1 MNPRDFLREPGYPI
15 ALLTTYSFDPYFF
28 ERLVLPDLWAGDSNS
43 VLVLVDER
51 ELRSALSSH
60 LGKLRHLGR
69 RYLLQPVKWRGAFHP
84 KIFLRLGDEG
94 GLAWVGSNNL
104 TRGGWG
110 GNSELGSAWKLDTS
124 VLDGCGWLPSFL
136 DFLDSTT
143 AGLAKDLIYK
153 AQRLPWLEDIPQ
165 ESKPYVLIGR
175 EEPIGVQVERRWA
188 GRKFTSLKVV
198 TGSTDRDAG
207 FLRWASEAFG
217 LEDIDI
223 CLTPEC
229 ASLQASILRDLGPKV
244 RMVPPPGQK
253 LMHAKFYWFDGP
265 DGCGVL
271 WGSANCSSS
280 AWLIPGQNFEAM
292 VVEDSPDPGKYSDIL
307 QVFDQEKVDPSV
319 VLIPQPQAIE
329 NGREGISPLR
339 IVTASAEVS
348 GTVQVEVEQPIQPG
362 ATVFL
367 EVGRTRVGL
376 EGAGSKWEGDLS
388 RAAEDSQA
396 TMMVRVAVEG
406 PGSRR
411 LRSDVH
417 WIDRLSE
424 LRDVVTGIDFRRTMR
439 AMAHFES
446 HAADE
451 RLAHELGRIGMA
463 LLTDSSSYPD
473 VSQFTRST
481 SGNEPGRVERH
492 RPLDPE
498 ALLVSLRDSYINSSG
513 RYRGTVSDDGID
525 GVFRALFAQMDDE
538 NAETHVMDEVGEGPS
553 PAPSARIVT
562 VVTKDPPPIGVDQK
576 ASRILQHHMERFLGK
591 YEAQEFVTACTATQL
606 AQATAYPIATAVMG
620 ERRGWCTGEQRRGW
634 VARTAR
640 VLLTDDHSDQR
651 EALLDA
657 VGRRYADGGH
667 TEAFAREVGDGR
679 LWLALLVALD
689 MLSGGSTEER
699 LQQLTLFRDFVSRR
713 ELLESARES
722 RLIELFHSY
731 STPDAIEA
739 AGSRAMRLGHSLRK
753 LECSLKRS
761 YEQIMVAQA
770 SMEYDVGDLVWSPKA
785 GWGIAKKD
793 PQQGKVE
800 VYVAKGND
808 ARKFKTRRDSKPY
821 GWLVNVSK
829 LATTAAAPPELVIQV
844 DCFLRVLGGE
854 RQCRHRDGDTF

>member
-1 MNPRDFLREPGYPI
+1 M
-15 ALLTTYSFDPYFF
+15 A
-28 ERLVLPDLWAGDSNS
+28 
-43 VLVLVDER
+43 
-51 ELRSALSSH
+51 
-60 LGKLRHLGR
+60 
-69 RYLLQPVKWRGAFHP
+69 GAFHP

-136 DFLDSTT
+136 YFLDSTT

-165 ESKPYVLIGR
+165 ESNPHVLIGR

-188 GRKFTSLKVV
+188 GRTFTSLKVL

-217 LEDIDI
+217 LVDIDI

-229 ASLQASILRDLGPKV
+229 ASLQVSILRDLGPKV

-280 AWLIPGQNFEAM
+280 AWLIPGQNLEAM

-319 VLIPQPQAIE
+319 VLTSQPQTIP

-339 IVTASAEVS
+339 IVTASAEAS
-348 GTVQVEVEQPIQPG
+348 GTVQVEVEPPIQPG

-367 EVGRTRVGL
+367 EIGRTRVGL

-388 RAAEDSQA
+388 GATEDSQA
-396 TMMVRVAVEG
+396 TMVRVAVEG

-424 LRDVVTGIDFRRTMR
+424 LRDVVTGIDFRRTMG
-439 AMAHFES
+439 AMVRFES
-446 HAADE
+446 HAADQ

-463 LLTDSSSYPD
+463 LLTDSSSYSD
-473 VSQFTRST
+473 VSRFTRSP
-481 SGNEPGRVERH
+481 SERKPGRVERH

-498 ALLVSLRDSYINSSG
+498 ALLVSLRDSYVSSSV
-513 RYRGTVSDDGID
+513 RHRGTVSDDGID

-538 NAETHVMDEVGEGPS
+538 NAETHVMDEGGERPS
-553 PAPSARIVT
+553 PAPSDRIVT
-562 VVTKDPPPIGVDQK
+562 VVTKAPPIGVDQK
-576 ASRILQHHMERFLGK
+576 ASRILQNHMERFLGK
-591 YEAQEFVTACTATQL
+591 YEAQEFATACTATQL
-606 AQATAYPIATAVMG
+606 AQAAAYPIATAVMG

-640 VLLTDDHSDQR
+640 VLLTDGHFDQR

-667 TEAFAREVGDGR
+667 TEAFAQEVGDGR

-699 LQQLTLFRDFVSRR
+699 LQQLTLFRDFFSRR

-739 AGSRAMRLGHSLRK
+739 AGSLAMRLDRSLRK
-753 LECSLKRS
+753 LERSLKRS

-770 SMEYDVGDLVWSPKA
+770 SMEYDAGDLVWSPKA
-785 GWGIAKKD
+785 GWGIAKKR

-808 ARKFKTRRDSKPY
+808 ARKFMTRRDSKPY

-829 LATTAAAPPELVIQV
+829 LATTAAAPPELVAQV
-844 DCFLRVLGGE
+844 DCFLRVLETEG
-854 RQCRHRDGDTF
+854 QCRHRSNSQDGGSGWGGVGSASVWACRRGAVAG

>member
-28 ERLVLPDLWAGDSNS
+28 ERLVLPDLWAGGSNS
-43 VLVLVDER
+43 VLVLVDQR

-69 RYLLQPVKWRGAFHP
+69 RYLLQPVRWPGAFHP
-84 KIFLRLGDEG
+84 KTFLRLGDEG

-136 DFLDSTT
+136 YFLDSTT

-165 ESKPYVLIGR
+165 ESNPHVLIGR

-188 GRKFTSLKVV
+188 GRTFTSLKVL

-217 LEDIDI
+217 LVDIDI

-229 ASLQASILRDLGPKV
+229 ASLQVSILRDLGPKV

-280 AWLIPGQNFEAM
+280 AWLIPGQNLEAM

-319 VLIPQPQAIE
+319 VLTSQPQTIP

-339 IVTASAEVS
+339 IVTASAEAS
-348 GTVQVEVEQPIQPG
+348 GTVQVEVEPPIQPG

-367 EVGRTRVGL
+367 EIGRTRVGL

-388 RAAEDSQA
+388 GATEDSQA
-396 TMMVRVAVEG
+396 TMVRVAVEG

-424 LRDVVTGIDFRRTMR
+424 LRDVVTGIDFRRTMG
-439 AMAHFES
+439 AMVRFES
-446 HAADE
+446 HAADQ

-463 LLTDSSSYPD
+463 LLTDSSSYSD
-473 VSQFTRST
+473 VSRFTRSP
-481 SGNEPGRVERH
+481 SERKPGRVERH

-498 ALLVSLRDSYINSSG
+498 ALLVSLRDSYVSSSV
-513 RYRGTVSDDGID
+513 RHRGTVSDDGID
-525 GVFRALFAQMDDE
+525 GVLGVGCWRGRVGGDDYFGRRV
-538 NAETHVMDEVGEGPS
+538 ASFPDVTHRPH
-553 PAPSARIVT
+553 
-562 VVTKDPPPIGVDQK
+562 KD
-576 ASRILQHHMERFLGK
+576 
-591 YEAQEFVTACTATQL
+591 
-606 AQATAYPIATAVMG
+606 ATASPVRVAATGIFAG
-620 ERRGWCTGEQRRGW
+620 GSGPALRKGRG
-634 VARTAR
+634 
-640 VLLTDDHSDQR
+640 
-651 EALLDA
+651 
-657 VGRRYADGGH
+657 
-667 TEAFAREVGDGR
+667 
-679 LWLALLVALD
+679 
-689 MLSGGSTEER
+689 SGGRGTAPAF
-699 LQQLTLFRDFVSRR
+699 LAKAADQDPAVDLTR
-713 ELLESARES
+713 
-722 RLIELFHSY
+722 I
-731 STPDAIEA
+731 
-739 AGSRAMRLGHSLRK
+739 
-753 LECSLKRS
+753 
-761 YEQIMVAQA
+761 
-770 SMEYDVGDLVWSPKA
+770 
-785 GWGIAKKD
+785 
-793 PQQGKVE
+793 
-800 VYVAKGND
+800 
-808 ARKFKTRRDSKPY
+808 
-821 GWLVNVSK
+821 
-829 LATTAAAPPELVIQV
+829 
-844 DCFLRVLGGE
+844 VLGGI
-854 RQCRHRDGDTF
+854 RTC